1 MLITF
6 KSKAATE
13 ITMYKEHARRILDLI
28 QKDVERGVITPQELP
43 QAIQKIEAAVAD
55 SKAHPIS
62 DEVNRDVNAHHN
74 ENGDDNE
81 HEAPETVSFA
91 TRAFPVLE
99 MLHAANK
106 MQRDVMWGV

>member
-62 DEVNRDVNAHHN
+62 DEVNRDVSAHHN

>member
-13 ITMYKEHARRILDLI
+13 ITMYKEHARRILDLLH
-28 QKDVERGVITPQELP
+28 KDVERGVITPPELP
-43 QAIQKIEAAVAD
+43 QAIEKIEAAVAE
-55 SKAHPIS
+55 SKAHS
-62 DEVNRDVNAHHN
+62 VSEEVSRDVNAHHN

-81 HEAPETVSFA
+81 HEAPEPVSFA

-106 MQRDVMWGV
+106 MQREVMWGV

>member
-13 ITMYKEHARRILDLI
+13 ITMYKEHARRILELL
-28 QKDVERGVITPQELP
+28 QKDVERGVITPDELP
-43 QAIQKIEAAVAD
+43 RAIEKIEAAVAE

-62 DEVNRDVNAHHN
+62 EEVSRDINAHHN
-74 ENGDDNE
+74 SNGDDHE
-81 HEAPETVSFA
+81 HEQPEPVTFA
-91 TRAFPVLE
+91 TRVYPVLE

-106 MQRDVMWGV
+106 MQREVMWGI